1 MKFKFNLEKVLKHR
15 HILVDLARKDFLEA
29 QANVDAA
36 KKILDDMI
44 ELKNQQK
51 LVRSQKVQSGKD
63 WQNDVEQINKFL
75 QGQDLRIA
83 RQNESLNKLEKE
95 VESYREILL
104 KALTEA
110 KMIEKLKER
119 KKQQFVKEF
128 NETEAKELD
137 EIATLRFSRIEKE

>member
-44 ELKNQQK
+44 DLKNQQK